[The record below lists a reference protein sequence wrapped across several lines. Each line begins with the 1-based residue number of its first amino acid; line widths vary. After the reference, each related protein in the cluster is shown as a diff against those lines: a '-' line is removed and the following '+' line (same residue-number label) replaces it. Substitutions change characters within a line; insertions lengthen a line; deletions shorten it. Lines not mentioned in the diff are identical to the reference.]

1 RVIADFGR
9 GGVLV
14 GADAVAAGMAD
25 ALGSYE
31 GVLAGLTAP
40 ARPSLFVVPPI
51 AAMAAQTEEPPMP
64 PEEQTTQAA
73 ETAELAAL
81 RQQLAAEREKRISAE
96 ASAFAEARIAEHK
109 LMPGERTALVE
120 LYQAIARDDA
130 DHPRVAGPRVDLL
143 ATAFRARPA
152 HALTTEVVPVGELA
166 AATVVANQVTTPPAG
181 PEAEQAKLAEEATA
195 HAKSYAE
202 RRNGRK

>member
-1 RVIADFGR
+1 
-9 GGVLV
+9 
-14 GADAVAAGMAD
+14 
-25 ALGSYE
+25 
-31 GVLAGLTAP
+31 
-40 ARPSLFVVPPI
+40 
-51 AAMAAQTEEPPMP
+51 MP
-64 PEEQTTQAA
+64 PEEQTTAAA
-73 ETAELAAL
+73 EAAELAAL

-109 LMPGERTALVE
+109 LMPGERAALVE

-152 HALTTEVVPVGELA
+152 HALTTEAVPVGELA